1 MVAFLVWVIP
11 TGITRM
17 VESHREA
24 ITLPSM
30 TLPTLD
36 GGEVDVAEYRGT
48 PTVINFWA
56 TWCPPCR
63 REMPMM
69 AEVARS
75 AEGVRFLFVN
85 QGENAGAVESYLTAA
100 NFQIPNLLLDQ
111 RQRLGA
117 FFGIRGLPTTLFFD
131 ASGELTEFHFGELSE
146 AALRQYMEK
155 L

>member
-1 MVAFLVWVIP
+1 
-11 TGITRM
+11 
-17 VESHREA
+17 
-24 ITLPSM
+24 
-30 TLPTLD
+30 
-36 GGEVDVAEYRGT
+36 
-48 PTVINFWA
+48 
-56 TWCPPCR
+56 
-63 REMPMM
+63 MM